1 MLIFNAIMLVAI
13 ACRSTKL
20 TAPLR
25 SRFARFSADLSYCL
39 YLIHLSILD
48 GYMAVFR
55 RYVSH
60 PVTVSDILFRVVV
73 VLTISY
79 TIALLSRHFLELPVL
94 SLKRFLADSSALTKQ
109 PAASSSS

>member
-1 MLIFNAIMLVAI
+1 
-13 ACRSTKL
+13 
-20 TAPLR
+20 
-25 SRFARFSADLSYCL
+25 
-39 YLIHLSILD
+39 
-48 GYMAVFR
+48 
-55 RYVSH
+55 
-60 PVTVSDILFRVVV
+60 LFRVVV